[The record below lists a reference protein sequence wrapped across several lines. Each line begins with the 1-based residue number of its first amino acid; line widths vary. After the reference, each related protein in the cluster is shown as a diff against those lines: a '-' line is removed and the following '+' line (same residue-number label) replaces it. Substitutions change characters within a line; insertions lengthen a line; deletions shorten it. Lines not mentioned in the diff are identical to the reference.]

1 MPEIGD
7 MAPDFTLTDQN
18 GGTHSLAD
26 YAGKWLVLY
35 FYPKDDTPGCT
46 KESCSFNEN
55 LGAVKK
61 KNAAVLGVSAD
72 DAASHR
78 KFADKYG
85 LSFPLLADTEKQA
98 IQAYGVWKEK
108 NMYGR
113 RSMGIERSTFLID
126 PEGRIAQV
134 WRKVKVDG
142 HTQQVLDAIGG

>member
-18 GGTHSLAD
+18 GDTHSLAD

-72 DAASHR
+72 DTKSHQ

-113 RSMGIERSTFLID
+113 KSMGIERSTFLID